1 MRFFMPMKRLTH
13 AMAAQLTQIDYD
25 REMAIIAT
33 DAGAASLAEIHGVA
47 RLFADP
53 DGERGEFAL
62 VVEDSMTRRGVGR
75 LLMQHL
81 IEYAASRGI
90 NEIYGD
96 VLGDNTPMLA
106 LCRQLGFRLGL
117 PSREG
122 VLKVSL
128 DPLHR

>member
-1 MRFFMPMKRLTH
+1 
-13 AMAAQLTQIDYD
+13 AAQLTQIDYD
-25 REMAIIAT
+25 REMAIVAT

-47 RLFADP
+47 RIFADP

-62 VVEDSMTRRGVGR
+62 VVEDSMTQRGIGR

-81 IEYAASRGI
+81 IEFAASRGI

-96 VLGDNTPMLA
+96 ILGDNSPMLA
-106 LCRQLGFRLGL
+106 LCRRLGFRLGL
-117 PSREG
+117 PGREG

-128 DPLHR
+128 DPLHG